1 MMFAALP
8 LRRTH
13 ATALRAAAVACG
25 CVAGEGAR

>member
-1 MMFAALP
+1 MMLVALP

-25 CVAGEGAR
+25 RAAGEGAR